1 MWGSGLAMQEQ
12 ILALSKEVSDLAT
25 MKVSEIQNVMRTTK
39 ILALNALIEAG
50 RAGEYGKGFA
60 VVAHEVSNISQRIS
74 DIASALN
81 NSMADRIDAL
91 NEVGTQLIASQRC
104 ARATDLALNM
114 IEIIDRN
121 LYERSCD
128 VRWWATDSAMVAAAC
143 DPSPKTCGFASKR
156 LGVILDSYTV
166 YLDLW
171 VLDRQGNIIANGRPN
186 RYPGLIGQNYAHAPW
201 FGQALS
207 TRDGTDFSVADI
219 SREGRLGNQS
229 VATYATAIRADGATD
244 GAAEGV
250 LAIFFDWENQSQAVV
265 DQVRLTDEE
274 RPRTRCLLIDAQ
286 HRIIAASKGS
296 GYTLGDRYRL
306 DIKRGDEQGAFVK
319 ADGTI
324 VGYSLTPGYETYQG
338 LGWYGVI
345 EQASVI
351 PSAHANANDH
361 SPIWMPHAAQ

>member
-1 MWGSGLAMQEQ
+1 MQEQ

-128 VRWWATDSAMVAAAC
+128 VRWWATDSAMVAA
-143 DPSPKTCGFASKR
+143 
-156 LGVILDSYTV
+156 
-166 YLDLW
+166 
-171 VLDRQGNIIANGRPN
+171 
-186 RYPGLIGQNYAHAPW
+186 
-201 FGQALS
+201 
-207 TRDGTDFSVADI
+207 
-219 SREGRLGNQS
+219 
-229 VATYATAIRADGATD
+229 
-244 GAAEGV
+244 
-250 LAIFFDWENQSQAVV
+250 
-265 DQVRLTDEE
+265 
-274 RPRTRCLLIDAQ
+274 
-286 HRIIAASKGS
+286 
-296 GYTLGDRYRL
+296 
-306 DIKRGDEQGAFVK
+306 
-319 ADGTI
+319 
-324 VGYSLTPGYETYQG
+324 
-338 LGWYGVI
+338 
-345 EQASVI
+345 
-351 PSAHANANDH
+351 
-361 SPIWMPHAAQ
+361 